1 MQSHIGLGISASD
14 SITALLHN
22 NRMLLEK
29 HIGVREVSTFIR
41 LLRENRDGRLENE
54 EIYLIWKASDP
65 SDKIFLPSFKENQSE
80 LDLTRVKLKLLE
92 LVHLAKSKNIQQKQ
106 SRWQVTEVNKSKET
120 STTSA
125 RATAILDYYAKQLKL
140 FADLC
145 RSRQYIAIHYLESR
159 LPVDL
164 VLRCTIDDRLP
175 VFLRTINCN
184 LLLHLHLDREPQEQ
198 YQPIQYARIWWDMDQ
213 VDDNGQRY
221 VLCQTLH
228 FYVLSVAP
236 AERNCCPLS
245 SMSFCLLIC
254 ICLYVTW

>member
-1 MQSHIGLGISASD
+1 MLCINSRQ
-14 SITALLHN
+14 
-22 NRMLLEK
+22 NRLSKTKWDTKL
-29 HIGVREVSTFIR
+29 
-41 LLRENRDGRLENE
+41 
-54 EIYLIWKASDP
+54 
-65 SDKIFLPSFKENQSE
+65 FL
-80 LDLTRVKLKLLE
+80 
-92 LVHLAKSKNIQQKQ
+92 
-106 SRWQVTEVNKSKET
+106 
-120 STTSA
+120 
-125 RATAILDYYAKQLKL
+125 AILVVRVAGKEHISKYFRIFSPIVFRLVSEIIAFTWVRCWLHVENWLKNKTV
-140 FADLC
+140 FAVFP
-145 RSRQYIAIHYLESR
+145 S
-159 LPVDL
+159 
-164 VLRCTIDDRLP
+164 RCTIDDRLP

-254 ICLYVTW
+254 ICLYVTWWRTPDSVRQKTRKKEDSRATFQTVRDFIDDYLTRIFSGSGQLANAEQGEFTYEVCGSLLVEQSLCVSTNSVYSLLEFS